1 MVRNIKQEHKEG
13 MSYLEKL
20 AVKITNGVGT
30 MYCAIAFAILA
41 IISLPQA
48 IKGGAFTTV
57 SWISQ
62 TFLQLVLLS
71 IIMVGQKLQDRH
83 AELRDEADYETDVK
97 AERDIEEV
105 MKKLAKIETEKLDK
119 ILEKLN

>member
-13 MSYLEKL
+13 LSTLEKV

-41 IISLPQA
+41 FISLPQA
-48 IKGGAFTTV
+48 ISGGAYTTV

-71 IIMVGQKLQDRH
+71 IIMVGQKLQDKH
-83 AELRDEADYETDVK
+83 AGLRDEADYETDVK
-97 AERDIEEV
+97 AEKDIEEV
-105 MKKLAKIETEKLDK
+105 SKKLDK
-119 ILEKLN
+119 ILEKLK

>member
-13 MSYLEKL
+13 MSYLEKI
-20 AVKITNGVGT
+20 AITITNGVGT

-41 IISLPQA
+41 FISLPEA
-48 IKGGAFTTV
+48 ISGGAFTTV

-71 IIMVGQKLQDRH
+71 IIMVGQRLQDKH
-83 AELRDEADYETDVK
+83 AELRDDADYETNLQSK
-97 AERDIEEV
+97 KDIEEV
-105 MKKLAKIETEKLDK
+105 MKKLNKLETEKLDK
-119 ILEKLN
+119 IIEKLK

>member
-13 MSYLEKL
+13 MSYLEKI
-20 AVKITNGVGT
+20 AITITNGVGT

-41 IISLPQA
+41 FISLPEA
-48 IKGGAFTTV
+48 ISGGAYTIV

-71 IIMVGQKLQDRH
+71 IIMVGQRLQDKH
-83 AELRDEADYETDVK
+83 AELRDDADYETNLQSK
-97 AERDIEEV
+97 KDIEEV
-105 MKKLAKIETEKLDK
+105 MKKLNKIEIEKLDK
-119 ILEKLN
+119 ILEKLK